1 MVGGSGGSSDQRKIR
16 SLDPSDD
23 ESDIYESRYELPRNS
38 HESRYEVW
46 RNHESAV
53 DVGGGEVA
61 DVRRAPEEYAAGVF
75 AGEQGS
81 AGGGRWGEAGGDAA
95 RRSALLEQM
104 LSANLRLTA
113 FAQGS
118 DAAPEPPPVQP
129 SVSPPSDYQP
139 SHSPPPAAPN
149 TSSPPS
155 TPSSS
160 PTLSP
165 GAIIGIA
172 AGGIALLC
180 ATVGAIL
187 VIFLC
192 ALKKQPK
199 DAPPSITPNNPYYD
213 PEVAAAAAA
222 AGAMGAAGAGAA
234 AGTGSGAGSAAGSG
248 NDIRP
253 IIVGGSSGTPLVC
266 HQYPFD
272 LIRQITEDFSE
283 TRRIGSGG
291 YSDVYRAVDPMD
303 PTVLWAVKRAKVIT
317 NDFKREIHEMASK
330 HHPNLVRLL
339 GFCLDMDV
347 VNERTE
353 QILIYEYMLNGDLE
367 TWVGP
372 EAPKTLT
379 LSQRFNILIGAAHG
393 LEYLHSFGIVH
404 RDIKLANILLDRHMH
419 AKVADFGLVRMGEG
433 TSVGTTRILGTPGY
447 VDPAYTRT
455 RRATTATDVYSY
467 GIVILEVMTGQRA
480 MMGAGERQINIKD
493 WADHHVLA
501 RDANSLKDP
510 RMDIPIPDDLTLRI
524 ARFALTCTSLPTAN
538 RPTMSQIYTEL
549 KNMKQECFGVEENI
563 AANLVD
569 AEISNLM
576 SYPRTRR
583 AAAETRHHGNLHAD
597 EEKLWARRAMLDDTG
612 TEGSPVA
619 RQRNLEEP
627 LLANRRMLEAVAA
640 RAPRRPRPRPSPI
653 PRAPRAPRTP
663 PSPPPP
669 PPDSPSPPPP
679 PPTLPAP
686 ASLPSPPAPPSGAP
700 PSKPA
705 PASEPAPPSPAPPS
719 KPAPAS
725 EPAPTSPAPP
735 SGSAPAPGSQAALQP
750 PPPPQP
756 QAQAPPQP
764 QGETPSNSTANQS
777 GSSSRSKAP
786 SLCRESSSADS
797 HSHSPM
803 RIPLILPYLLPSLP
817 QVQPF
822 FLLV

>member
-1 MVGGSGGSSDQRKIR
+1 MRFLPPLLALLAACIVAGVAATGAVPELFQPHLEPLNTDEFAPQLPAYAAANGAVLANFDDTLVDDDSLAARLTAYGLTGFAHLLRESGVLEGVPQLHTFSPLTVFAPSNDALLSLSPAALAGLQSSDNRETLRRILMFHFIPVRLSPFDWNGRETTLLGTPVELHMGSDSFFVANVTVTKANAIKIKSCDVHVISSLLFPPLTVINNRGGNGGSGTEPNENSSAPIRTRHGVRRDSFRDPVLEVDPHEFALGFISQREASMVGGSGGSSDQRKIR

-192 ALKKQPK
+192 ALKKQRKAK

-317 NDFKREIHEMASK
+317 NDFKREINEMASK

-372 EAPKTLT
+372 DAPRFLT
-379 LSQRFNILIGAAHG
+379 LSQRFAILIGAAHG

-447 VDPAYTRT
+447 VDPAYSRT

-493 WADHHVLA
+493 W
-501 RDANSLKDP
+501 
-510 RMDIPIPDDLTLRI
+510 
-524 ARFALTCTSLPTAN
+524 
-538 RPTMSQIYTEL
+538 
-549 KNMKQECFGVEENI
+549 
-563 AANLVD
+563 
-569 AEISNLM
+569 
-576 SYPRTRR
+576 
-583 AAAETRHHGNLHAD
+583 
-597 EEKLWARRAMLDDTG
+597 
-612 TEGSPVA
+612 
-619 RQRNLEEP
+619 
-627 LLANRRMLEAVAA
+627 
-640 RAPRRPRPRPSPI
+640 
-653 PRAPRAPRTP
+653 
-663 PSPPPP
+663 
-669 PPDSPSPPPP
+669 
-679 PPTLPAP
+679 
-686 ASLPSPPAPPSGAP
+686 
-700 PSKPA
+700 
-705 PASEPAPPSPAPPS
+705 
-719 KPAPAS
+719 
-725 EPAPTSPAPP
+725 
-735 SGSAPAPGSQAALQP
+735 
-750 PPPPQP
+750 
-756 QAQAPPQP
+756 
-764 QGETPSNSTANQS
+764 
-777 GSSSRSKAP
+777 
-786 SLCRESSSADS
+786 
-797 HSHSPM
+797 
-803 RIPLILPYLLPSLP
+803 
-817 QVQPF
+817 
-822 FLLV
+822 